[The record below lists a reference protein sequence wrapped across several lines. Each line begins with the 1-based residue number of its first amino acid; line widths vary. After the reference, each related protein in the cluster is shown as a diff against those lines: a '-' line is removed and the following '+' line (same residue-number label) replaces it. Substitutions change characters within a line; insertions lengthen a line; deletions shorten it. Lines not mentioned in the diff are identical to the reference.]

1 MKYISFCVPC
11 YNSASYM
18 RRCIESLL
26 SGGDDVEIVIVDDG
40 STQDNT
46 AEIADEYAAQY
57 PSIVK
62 AVHQPNGGHGAGV
75 NCGLANAT
83 GLYYKVV
90 DSDDWVNEDSLQK
103 VLALIKKMVDDGTTV
118 DMLMCNY
125 VYEYADGS
133 TPRVIDYV
141 KTLPTNREF
150 TFDEAK
156 RFGTGKFI
164 AMHTVLYRASLLK
177 ETGMKLPEHT
187 FYVDNIFVYEPLPY
201 VKSMYYLPE
210 DLYRYYVGREDQ
222 SINEQ
227 VLMKRI
233 DQHIRVANIVIDSHD
248 LEKVKKTSKRLAKY
262 MSDFVLIMVV
272 ICSIY
277 LIKLGDKESLCKK
290 RELWAYLKNKDKKL
304 YRYCKRHFIGV
315 TSTNTKIGMSFCK
328 TIYKL
333 ARKTIKFN

>member
-18 RRCIESLL
+18 RHCIDTLL
-26 SGGDDVEIVIVDDG
+26 SGGEDVEIIVVDDG
-40 STQDNT
+40 STKDNT
-46 AEIADEYAAQY
+46 AEIADEYASKY
-57 PSIVK
+57 PEIVK

-90 DSDDWVNEDSLQK
+90 DSDDWLDENSLQK
-103 VLALIKKMVDDGTTV
+103 VLNQIKIMYESQTTV
-118 DMLMCNY
+118 DMMLCNY

-133 TPRVIDYV
+133 KPKVIDYNR
-141 KTLPTNREF
+141 TLPQNKVF
-150 TFDEAK
+150 SFNQAK
-156 RFGTGKFI
+156 KFGLGKFI
-164 AMHTVLYRASLLK
+164 AMHTVLYRTSLLK
-177 ETGMKLPEHT
+177 EIDLKLPEHT

-201 VKSMYYLPE
+201 VKSMYYMSE
-210 DLYRYYVGREDQ
+210 DLYRYFVGRDDQ

-233 DQHIRVANIVIDSHD
+233 DQHIRVAKLVIDAHD
-248 LEKVKKTSKRLAKY
+248 LQQIKKSCKRLAKY

-277 LIKLGDKESLCKK
+277 LIKLGDEESLLKK
-290 RELWAYLKNKDKKL
+290 RELWDYLKNKDKKL
-304 YRYCKRHFIGV
+304 YRYCKRHFIGA
-315 TSTNTKIGMSFCK
+315 TSSNTKAGMDFCK
-328 TIYKL
+328 VVYKL
-333 ARKTIKFN
+333 ARKAIKFN